1 MYFVFNVPVASSIG
15 DVGMRS
21 KRGHKA
27 LEMMSLMPF
36 LAFPGSERSQDPE
49 LDGQDMVSTGRFKF
63 QGFQRVP
70 CKLLKFFT
78 HDLL

>member
-1 MYFVFNVPVASSIG
+1 MCLSITSSIG
-15 DVGMRS
+15 NVGMRS
-21 KRGHKA
+21 KRGHEA

-36 LAFPGSERSQDPE
+36 LAFPGSERSQDAE

-78 HDLL
+78 YDLL